1 MAKNPGL
8 AHSSCTQAN
17 IICLGSESFTV
28 VFGSILDAYRP
39 TLERNDPLFIGD
51 GDRLGLVDLRRGRVH
66 GLNGTYFRGTLTAR
80 CNESHMDLLFP
91 LRVERPRI
99 VYDVRHAI
107 REWPLRGEVHISM
120 DLIELDIGLL
130 ASKKKE
136 QSRPLVTH
144 LDISK
149 LDGFGMTFHRMGAL
163 GAMLNLAVET
173 AHSVYGQPLEDF
185 FEILLWRALQRYA
198 DNNPLPI

>member
-1 MAKNPGL
+1 MYDLIKLFFFPYLELSRTYGTRGSSGTAGRRVCQNRQPGDWL
-8 AHSSCTQAN
+8 CGVYQSS
-17 IICLGSESFTV
+17 
-28 VFGSILDAYRP
+28 
-39 TLERNDPLFIGD
+39 D
-51 GDRLGLVDLRRGRVH
+51 GPRVS
-66 GLNGTYFRGTLTAR
+66 LQQPSRVR

-149 LDGFGMTFHRMGAL
+149 LDGFGMTFHRMGVL